1 MSDLDNPFQKGD
13 NIQNRN
19 SNFTIDSKDTD
30 SIKKKTERTNP
41 SDLKPIFLVP
51 KTVPQIP
58 EKKNNFQFCRCV
70 VFILGTLVILLFIVV
85 LVSKKVSKSAKKED
99 LMPNSEAAAPG
110 DLDPGGLDIIDMFT
124 FFKYKYKSN
133 KNNSVIFSD
142 KALKIMKNMSHD
154 INILSYNSNLDCVLM
169 YYGYSGSGE
178 NKTIYGCAYLEKIND
193 FF

>member
-85 LVSKKVSKSAKKED
+85 LVSKKVSKSANKEAQKD
-99 LMPNSEAAAPG
+99 
-110 DLDPGGLDIIDMFT
+110 DDDKILDPEPEPEHEETGSPGQSGLDIIDMFT

-133 KNNSVIFSD
+133 KKNSVIF
-142 KALKIMKNMSHD
+142 LIW
-154 INILSYNSNLDCVLM
+154 L
-169 YYGYSGSGE
+169 
-178 NKTIYGCAYLEKIND
+178 
-193 FF
+193 